1 MSLTK
6 TIKSYFDRSVA
17 SIYDGS
23 SNKHPIIALN
33 ALKNIIGDDRQ
44 NPSQR
49 LLDAMA
55 VLAEKYPQRKDDKAV
70 LDTVAKE
77 GLGYTVFIADLE
89 DACQGGDSLAMEK
102 EAARVQWV
110 SENGLAGLD
119 LLIEVALQD
128 FDRLGT
134 FAYHLQRANIFQQD
148 VKNTWQYSRCLLK
161 EIVKTSLPEP
171 HPKKNVNPE
180 LIMNTILT
188 KRTDSPISIF
198 TAAIRLWEGEYV
210 RISGYRRELSH
221 WYSKSKFDHQ
231 IEINANVMKG
241 LENYLKNG
249 GNFFIQMA
257 EKLITN
263 HGWELQII
271 ELEALRYLLNKVSSN
286 KDLVNISTYLKE
298 IMI

>member
-6 TIKSYFDRSVA
+6 TIKSYFDRSVT

-33 ALKNIIGDDRQ
+33 SLKNIIGDDRQ

-55 VLAEKYPQRKDDKAV
+55 DLAEKYPQRKDDKAV

-77 GLGYTVFIADLE
+77 GIGYTVFIADLE
-89 DACQGGDSLAMEK
+89 DACQSGDSLAMEK

-148 VKNTWQYSRCLLK
+148 VNNTWQYSRCLLK

-198 TAAIRLWEGEYV
+198 TAAIRLWEGEHV

-221 WYSKSKFDHQ
+221 WYSKSKFDDQ
-231 IEINANVMKG
+231 IEINQNVMKG

-257 EKLITN
+257 EKLIKN

-286 KDLVNISTYLKE
+286 KDLVNISSYLRE

>member
-49 LLDAMA
+49 LLNAMA
-55 VLAEKYPQRKDDKAV
+55 ALAEKYPQRKDDKAV

-89 DACQGGDSLAMEK
+89 DACQSGDSLAMEK

-161 EIVKTSLPEP
+161 EIVKAPLPAP
-171 HPKKNVNPE
+171 HPKKDVNPE

-188 KRTDSPISIF
+188 KRTNSPISIF
-198 TAAIRLWEGEYV
+198 AAAIRLWEGEYV

-231 IEINANVMKG
+231 IEINENVMKG

-286 KDLVNISTYLKE
+286 KDLVNISSYLKE

>member
-6 TIKSYFDRSVA
+6 TIKSYFDRSVT

-33 ALKNIIGDDRQ
+33 SLKNIIGDDRQ

-55 VLAEKYPQRKDDKAV
+55 DLAEKYPQRKDDKAV

-77 GLGYTVFIADLE
+77 GIGYTVFIADLE
-89 DACQGGDSLAMEK
+89 DACQSGDSLAIEK

-134 FAYHLQRANIFQQD
+134 FAYHLQRGNIFQQD
-148 VKNTWQYSRCLLK
+148 VNNTWQYSRCLLK

-188 KRTDSPISIF
+188 KSTDSPISIF
-198 TAAIRLWEGEYV
+198 TAAIRLWEGEHV

-221 WYSKSKFDHQ
+221 WYSKSKFDDQ
-231 IEINANVMKG
+231 IEINQNVMKG

-257 EKLITN
+257 EKLIKN

-286 KDLVNISTYLKE
+286 KNLVNISSYLRE

>member
-6 TIKSYFDRSVA
+6 TIKSYFDHSVA

-23 SNKHPIIALN
+23 SNEHPIIALN

-55 VLAEKYPQRKDDKAV
+55 ALAEKYPQRKDDKVV

-77 GLGYTVFIADLE
+77 GLGYTVFISDLE
-89 DACQGGDSLAMEK
+89 DACQSGDSLAMEK

-188 KRTDSPISIF
+188 KRADSPISIF
-198 TAAIRLWEGEYV
+198 AAAIRLWEGEYV

-221 WYSKSKFDHQ
+221 WYSKFEFDHQ
-231 IEINANVMKG
+231 IEINENVMKG

-257 EKLITN
+257 KKLITN

-286 KDLVNISTYLKE
+286 KDLVNISSYLKE

>member
-6 TIKSYFDRSVA
+6 TIKSYFDHSVA
-17 SIYDGS
+17 SIFNGT
-23 SNKHPIIALN
+23 SNKHPIIVLN

-44 NPSQR
+44 NPSQC

-55 VLAEKYPQRKDDKAV
+55 ALAEKYPQRKDDKAV
-70 LDTVAKE
+70 LDTLAKE
-77 GLGYTVFIADLE
+77 GLGNTVFIADLE
-89 DACQGGDSLAMEK
+89 DACQSGDSLAMEK

-119 LLIEVALQD
+119 CLIEVALQD

-148 VKNTWQYSRCLLK
+148 VKKTWHYSRSLLK
-161 EIVKTSLPEP
+161 EIVKAPLSVP
-171 HPKKNVNPE
+171 HSKKDVNPE

-188 KRTDSPISIF
+188 KRIDSPISNF
-198 TAAIRLWEGEYV
+198 AAAIRLWEGEYV

-221 WYSKSKFDHQ
+221 WYSKFNFDQQ
-231 IEINANVMKG
+231 IEINEKGMKG
-241 LENYLKNG
+241 LENYVKNG

-257 EKLITN
+257 EELTTN
-263 HGWELQII
+263 QEWELQII
-271 ELEALRYLLNKVSSN
+271 ELEALRYFSNKVTSN
-286 KDLVNISTYLKE
+286 KDLVDISSYLKE
-298 IMI
+298 IIK

>member
-6 TIKSYFDRSVA
+6 TIKSYFDHSVA

-23 SNKHPIIALN
+23 SKKHPIIALN
-33 ALKNIIGDDRQ
+33 SLKNIIGDDRH

-55 VLAEKYPQRKDDKAV
+55 DLAEKYPQRKDDKAV

-89 DACQGGDSLAMEK
+89 DACQSGDSLAMEK

-148 VKNTWQYSRCLLK
+148 VNNTWQYSRCLLK

-198 TAAIRLWEGEYV
+198 TAAIRLWEGEHV

-221 WYSKSKFDHQ
+221 WYSKSKFGHQ
-231 IEINANVMKG
+231 IEINQNVMKG

-257 EKLITN
+257 EKLIKN

-286 KDLVNISTYLKE
+286 KDLVNISSYLRE